1 MNKIVLKGVNTKG
14 FTNLIKRSS
23 VMDNLMFITINGTQF
38 ESTAYTPN
46 RTAVKSVIAELTKLC
61 AEYTNDCDE
70 AVKIQFSNASKVIQV
85 LGLVGTENVD
95 IIIDVENDN
104 YAKKVLFK
112 NETLSINVNC
122 ADAAALVFLEIPDEK
137 KEFVIYDNKSLS
149 HSFSIT
155 ESEYKYMSSLFN
167 LNKDTLRVF
176 FNIKDSNV
184 FVSEI
189 ESSDENVRAEVN
201 EIIEHNEF
209 DSFETFEKL
218 YSKKLS
224 IEEYDNKSD
233 DDKYLGCFNKK
244 YFEWIDN
251 DNKYTIEFHNRRI
264 KIISSDDELGIKSY
278 VILGVVRFA

>member
-201 EIIEHNEF
+201 ETMKAF
-209 DSFETFEKL
+209 PL
-218 YSKKLS
+218 
-224 IEEYDNKSD
+224 
-233 DDKYLGCFNKK
+233 
-244 YFEWIDN
+244 
-251 DNKYTIEFHNRRI
+251 
-264 KIISSDDELGIKSY
+264 
-278 VILGVVRFA
+278 FAY